1 MKLSILP
8 QHITSYILWLQNHQ
22 YQFNTIRNY
31 QQDLRVFLAYSNNE
45 ISVETILKYFE
56 DISHKNNS
64 KRYLASLAAFC
75 QYLLDQH
82 LTEKN
87 LFKSAKKHFF
97 RKKPFDIDKL
107 LIQYQNYL
115 FKDNKSDI
123 TIKNYL
129 NDIHQYFEWLSF
141 HEIRN

>member
-1 MKLSILP
+1 MKLLILP
-8 QHITSYILWLQNHQ
+8 QHIASYTLWLQNHQ

-31 QQDLRVFLAYSNNE
+31 QQDLRVFLIFSYNE
-45 ISVETILKYFE
+45 ISVEIILKYFE

-64 KRYLASLAAFC
+64 KRYLASLSTFC

-82 LTEKN
+82 LTDAN
-87 LFKSAKKHFF
+87 LFKSAKKHFS

-115 FKDNKSDI
+115 IKDNKSNI
-123 TIKNYL
+123 TIKNYI
-129 NDIHQYFEWLSF
+129 NDIRQYFDWLSF